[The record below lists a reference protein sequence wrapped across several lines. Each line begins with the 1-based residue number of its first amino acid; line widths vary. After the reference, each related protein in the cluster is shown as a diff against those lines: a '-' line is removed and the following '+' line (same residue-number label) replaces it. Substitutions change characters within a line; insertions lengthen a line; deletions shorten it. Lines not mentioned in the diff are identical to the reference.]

1 MSDSQSSPA
10 RPPAIAPGNVAVI
23 TGGASGI
30 GLAVAEAL
38 IAEGMSVVLADIDA
52 PKLRDVEA
60 RLTEDGASVATM
72 ICNTTAEPEVNA
84 LAEYA
89 LEQFGADSRGVQQR
103 GIGGF
108 GDAWTDPIEL
118 WHRVVDVNLFG
129 VVHGIRAFL
138 PIMQQQGVGHI
149 VNTAS
154 MAGLGAAPG
163 LAPYFATKH
172 AVVGLTESLFLEL
185 EALGSPVGAS
195 VLCPG
200 FVKTDL
206 MNKEPASIDS
216 PLGPIIAELLP
227 HRRRDGHPCERGR
240 RPGGRRDQGRP
251 VLDPHPRGHA
261 PRPGRAHAACGGR
274 HQPDAEHRKL
284 TARRWARPPRRSASA
299 SASRTT
305 PPTSTPASPRPR
317 SATTMRSG
325 HPAGS
330 TSSTSV
336 MPAT

>member
-1 MSDSQSSPA
+1 MSDSQLEPT
-10 RPPAIAPGNVAVI
+10 RPPAVAPGNVAVI

-84 LAEYA
+84 LVEYA
-89 LEQFGADSRGVQQR
+89 LEQFGAVHVMFNNA

-118 WHRVVDVNLFG
+118 WHRVVDVNLYG
-129 VVHGIRAFL
+129 VVHGIRAAL

-154 MAGLGAAPG
+154 MAGLGVAPG

-206 MNKEPASIDS
+206 MNKEPDSIDS
-216 PLGPIIAELLP
+216 PLGPIIAEFF
-227 HRRRDGHPCERGR
+227 
-240 RPGGRRDQGRP
+240 
-251 VLDPHPRGHA
+251 
-261 PRPGRAHAACGGR
+261 
-274 HQPDAEHRKL
+274 
-284 TARRWARPPRRSASA
+284 
-299 SASRTT
+299 RTGVET
-305 PPTSTPASPRPR
+305 GIPASDV
-317 SATTMRSG
+317 ADQVTAAIKAGQFWILTHEDMRQG
-325 HPAGS
+325 PVERMQRAAAGINPTLNIGS
-330 TSSTSV
+330 
-336 MPAT
+336 

>member
-1 MSDSQSSPA
+1 MSDSLPATA
-10 RPPAIAPGNVAVI
+10 RPPAISPGNVAVI

-60 RLTEDGASVATM
+60 RLSEDGASVATM
-72 ICNTTAEPEVNA
+72 VCNTTAEPEVNA

-89 LEQFGADSRGVQQR
+89 LEHFGAVHVAFNNA

-108 GDAWTDPIEL
+108 GDPWTDSIEL

-185 EALGSPVGAS
+185 EALASPVGAS

-206 MNKEPASIDS
+206 MVKEPESIDS
-216 PLGPIIAELLP
+216 PLGPLIAEFF
-227 HRRRDGHPCERGR
+227 RSGVDGGI
-240 RPGGRRDQGRP
+240 
-251 VLDPHPRGHA
+251 
-261 PRPGRAHAACGGR
+261 
-274 HQPDAEHRKL
+274 
-284 TARRWARPPRRSASA
+284 
-299 SASRTT
+299 
-305 PPTSTPASPRPR
+305 PASEVADQVVAAIKADQFWILTHPDMRHGPVER
-317 SATTMRSG
+317 MQRAATGTN
-325 HPAGS
+325 PTLNLGS
-330 TSSTSV
+330 
-336 MPAT
+336 

>member
-1 MSDSQSSPA
+1 
-10 RPPAIAPGNVAVI
+10 VAVI

-60 RLTEDGASVATM
+60 RLSENGASVATM

-89 LEQFGADSRGVQQR
+89 LEQFGAAHVMFNNA

-108 GDAWTDPIEL
+108 GDPWSDPIEL

-138 PIMQQQGVGHI
+138 PIMQQQGIGHI

-172 AVVGLTESLFLEL
+172 AVVGLTECLFLEL
-185 EALGSPVGAS
+185 EALGSPVGVS

-216 PLGPIIAELLP
+216 PLGPFIAEFF
-227 HRRRDGHPCERGR
+227 
-240 RPGGRRDQGRP
+240 
-251 VLDPHPRGHA
+251 
-261 PRPGRAHAACGGR
+261 RAGVDTGI
-274 HQPDAEHRKL
+274 
-284 TARRWARPPRRSASA
+284 
-299 SASRTT
+299 
-305 PPTSTPASPRPR
+305 PASDVADQVVAAIKADQFWILTHEEMRQGPVERMQR
-317 SATTMRSG
+317 AATGVNPTLNI
-325 HPAGS
+325 GS
-330 TSSTSV
+330 
-336 MPAT
+336 